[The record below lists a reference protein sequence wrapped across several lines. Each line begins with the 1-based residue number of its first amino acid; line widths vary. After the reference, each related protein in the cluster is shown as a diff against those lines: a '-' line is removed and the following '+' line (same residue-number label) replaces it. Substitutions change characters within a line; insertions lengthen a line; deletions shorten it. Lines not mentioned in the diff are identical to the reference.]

1 VGEFNNREVVM
12 KSSTTILELDEFIP
26 ALQRTSILPLLQ
38 VLCAS
43 LFIGLC
49 AQIQI
54 PLYFTPVPLTG
65 QTFAVILIAS
75 TLSRRKAVL
84 ATMLYLMEGSLGL
97 PVFAGGACGVH
108 RLFGPTGGYLISY
121 PLQAYFVSYFIEKQ
135 KVKNFFKTM
144 AVLVSSCAL
153 QLGIGTLWLSNFVGS
168 NHAFM
173 MGFYPFALGEILKSL
188 IVATYVKKT
197 QTRR

>member
-1 VGEFNNREVVM
+1 M
-12 KSSTTILELDEFIP
+12 KSSTTILELNEFFP
-26 ALQRTSILPLLQ
+26 ALRRAHILSLLQ

-49 AQIQI
+49 AQIHI

-75 TLSRRKAVL
+75 TLSRQKAFF
-84 ATMLYLMEGSLGL
+84 ATVLYLMEGSLGL

-108 RLFGPTGGYLISY
+108 RLFGPTGGYLIAY
-121 PLQAYFVSYFIEKQ
+121 PLQAYFISSFLERQ
-135 KVKNFFKTM
+135 KIQSFFKTM
-144 AVLVSSCAL
+144 LIIVSSCCI
-153 QLGIGTLWLSNFVGS
+153 QLGIGTLWLSHFVGAS
-168 NHAFM
+168 NAFL
-173 MGFYPFALGEILKSL
+173 MGFYPFLSGETLKSL

-197 QTRR
+197 QARR

>member
-1 VGEFNNREVVM
+1 M
-12 KSSTTILELDEFIP
+12 KSSTTILELDEFFP
-26 ALQRTSILPLLQ
+26 ALQRTPILPLLQ
-38 VLCAS
+38 ILCAS

-75 TLSRRKAVL
+75 TLGRRNAVL

-97 PVFAGGACGVH
+97 PVFAGGAFGVH
-108 RLFGPTGGYLISY
+108 RLFGPTGGYLIAY

-135 KVKNFFKTM
+135 KVKSFFKT
-144 AVLVSSCAL
+144 LVILSSSCCI

-173 MGFYPFALGEILKSL
+173 MGFYPFTLGEILKSL
-188 IVATYVKKT
+188 IVATYVKKHT
-197 QTRR
+197 TKQFEKSGI